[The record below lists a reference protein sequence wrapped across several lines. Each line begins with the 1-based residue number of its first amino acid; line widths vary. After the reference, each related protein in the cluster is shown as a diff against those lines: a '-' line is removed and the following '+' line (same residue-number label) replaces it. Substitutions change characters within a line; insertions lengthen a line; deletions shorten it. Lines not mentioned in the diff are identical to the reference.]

1 MFTIDKTESTMYTIY
16 LIMFWTWDN
25 KFLNYYG
32 SPYSTEEEARE
43 VAHDLQADTPHLLIT
58 VEEYKH
64 ARA

>member
-25 KFLNYYG
+25 KFLNYHG
-32 SPYSTEEEARE
+32 SPYSTREEAEE
-43 VAHDLQADTPHLLIT
+43 VAQDLHVDNPHLLIT

>member
-1 MFTIDKTESTMYTIY
+1 MYTIY

-25 KFLNYYG
+25 KFLNYHG
-32 SPYSTEEEARE
+32 SPYSTREEAEE
-43 VAHDLQADTPHLLIT
+43 VAQDLHVDNPHLLIT

>member
-1 MFTIDKTESTMYTIY
+1 MYTIY
-16 LIMFWTWDN
+16 LIMFWTWDS

-43 VAHDLQADTPHLLIT
+43 VAHDLQADSPHLLIT